1 MEKSGETD
9 ERRGQKKPESAWK
22 YAHLGI
28 QLGMIFLA
36 FFGIGFWIDG
46 RYSTSPW
53 FTLGGT
59 FVGFAIGM
67 YYLIRT
73 VR

>member
-1 MEKSGETD
+1 MDKPNKTGG
-9 ERRGQKKPESAWK
+9 RRGQEKPENAWK
-22 YAHLGI
+22 YAHLGM
-28 QLGMIFLA
+28 QLGLTFLA
-36 FFGIGFWIDG
+36 FFGIGFWLDG

-59 FVGFAIGM
+59 FVGFAAGM